1 MFLSASFSLSLSSF
15 YLSFL
20 FYFCLSVCLSVSLS
34 LSLSLSVSSLF
45 PSPLLVD
52 ATSNCKTCNNV
63 ELLLERISCGI
74 GYADSISSRCL
85 ANGAAACA
93 TAAFFV
99 WHRSASAPGPNGAK
113 RRCCG
118 ARIITG
124 DNNVKCIYLCTQLH
138 TYHDKRMLALW
149 KAF

>member
-20 FYFCLSVCLSVSLS
+20 FYFCLSVCLSLSLSLSLSLFLSFSLSFSLS

-93 TAAFFV
+93 AAAFFV

-118 ARIITG
+118 ARIITVC
-124 DNNVKCIYLCTQLH
+124 NNVFVEVC
-138 TYHDKRMLALW
+138 
-149 KAF
+149 